1 MKTKL
6 LTTLVLIAFSSSAF
20 PAERRDD
27 PIQKQ
32 LQNLQGTW
40 TVVFSEQNGERR
52 SDLEEV
58 RKMRLTIKG
67 ETWTLDFH
75 NNVKDQ
81 RAATMKL
88 DPAQKPKAVDLA
100 FTNGLPTGET
110 IRAIYELKGDDLKFC
125 FADESKQRPKNF
137 DSKEGPG
144 GRWLLVLK
152 RQK

>member
-1 MKTKL
+1 
-6 LTTLVLIAFSSSAF
+6 
-20 PAERRDD
+20 
-27 PIQKQ
+27 
-32 LQNLQGTW
+32 
-40 TVVFSEQNGERR
+40 
-52 SDLEEV
+52 
-58 RKMRLTIKG
+58 MRLTIKG